1 MLSTY
6 IYILLAEDQYAT
18 ALMHDP
24 NLVFKVKLHKA
35 PMRHRYILTSPIIKL
50 ESS

>member
-1 MLSTY
+1 MLFS
-6 IYILLAEDQYAT
+6 IKVRPLFAEDQYAT

-35 PMRHRYILTSPIIKL
+35 PMRHR
-50 ESS
+50 